1 MFTEAGVTGSD
12 DWWILRLATQLG
24 AGFPRLKKLQSY
36 RDGTCMIPAE
46 ASMAQTRAFQL
57 FIKMSRLNMGELISS
72 ARTNRM
78 KPLAFKTAAPGD
90 EDGDAIAMATWK
102 RSSMKVGIR
111 DVFSDMVDFGEA
123 FVTTT
128 GPRVPAPDAQPTM
141 LPSNGWTT
149 ASSPLAS
156 QPWLAEAAIT
166 VGHDPINRADLMTL
180 FRPGYMRQAFRPARV
195 PSIPSDGTQWTPGRG
210 WSWVSDPV
218 PLGYTR
224 DVPVVAYRTRGGV
237 GVYENHLDALDR
249 VNHTILQRSEIIA
262 MQAFRQLAIQGK
274 LPEFYPAGHPQAGQK
289 IDYDEIY
296 KAGPGALWYLPEDAK
311 IWESGITDITPITG
325 AVKDDVKNLAAVTS
339 TPIYILSPDAAN
351 GSAEG
356 ASLARESLIFAVED
370 LVDRADASLAQ
381 SHSLGFQALGDAVRA
396 QVGDISTV
404 WAPIDRSSMTERAAA
419 AAQAKTGGLSQQT
432 IDEKIFQ
439 LSPDEMAQERQN
451 LQDQAFLT
459 PAPAA

>member
-1 MFTEAGVTGSD
+1 MFTQAGVTGSD
-12 DWWILRLATQLG
+12 DWWVLRLATQLG
-24 AGFPRLKKLQSY
+24 QGFPRLKKLQSY
-36 RDGTCMIPAE
+36 RDNTCMIPVE
-46 ASMAQTRAFQL
+46 ASMASTVAFQT
-57 FIKMSRLNMGELISS
+57 FIRMARLNMAELISS

-90 EDGDAIAMATWK
+90 DDGDAIAMQTWK

-128 GPRVPAPDAQPTM
+128 GPQQPAPDAKPVM

-149 ASSPLAS
+149 AVSPLSS
-156 QPWLAEAAIT
+156 QPWLAEAALT
-166 VGHDPINRADLMTL
+166 VGYDPINQVDLMTL
-180 FRPGYMRQAFRPARV
+180 FRPGYMRQAFRASRV
-195 PSIPSDGTQWTPGRG
+195 PSIPSDGTQWTPGNG
-210 WSWVSDPV
+210 WSWISDPV
-218 PLGYTR
+218 PLGYTP
-224 DVPVVAYRTRGGV
+224 DVPVVSYRTRNGV

-262 MQAFRQLAIQGK
+262 MQAFRQLAIQGN
-274 LPEFYPAGHPQAGQK
+274 LPERYPAGHPQAGQK
-289 IDYDEIY
+289 IDYDKIY
-296 KAGPGALWYLPEDAK
+296 RAGPGALWLLPDNAK
-311 IWESGITDITPITG
+311 IWESAVTDITPITG
-325 AVKDDVKNLAAVTS
+325 AIKDDVRNLAAVTQ

-370 LVDRADASLAQ
+370 LVDRADVSLAQ
-381 SHSLGFQALGDAVRA
+381 SHSLAFQAQGDEVRA
-396 QVGDISTV
+396 EVGEISTV
-404 WAPIDRSSMTERAAA
+404 WAPIDRSSMMERSAA
-419 AAQAKTGGLSQQT
+419 AAQAKTAGLSQQT

-439 LSPDEMAQERQN
+439 LTPEEMQQERQN

-459 PAPAA
+459 PAPAV

>member
-24 AGFPRLKKLQSY
+24 HGFPRLKKLQSY
-36 RDGTCMIPAE
+36 RDGTCMVPAE
-46 ASMAQTRAFQL
+46 ASMSSTVAFQM
-57 FIKMSRLNMGELISS
+57 FIRMCRLNMAELVSS

-78 KPLAFKTAAPGD
+78 KPEAFKTAAPGD
-90 EDGDAIAMATWK
+90 DDGDALAMATWK

-128 GPRVPAPDAQPTM
+128 GPRKPAADAQPTM

-149 ASSPLAS
+149 AVSPLAA
-156 QPWLAEAAIT
+156 QPWMAEAAIT
-166 VGHDPINRADLMTL
+166 VGYDPINRADLMTL
-180 FRPGYMRQAFRPARV
+180 FRPGYMRQAFRSSAV
-195 PSIPSDGTQWTPGRG
+195 PSIPSDGTPWTPGIG
-210 WSWVSDPV
+210 WSWVSDAI
-218 PLGYTR
+218 PLGYTQ
-224 DVPVVAYRTRGGV
+224 DVPVVSYRSRGGV

-262 MQAFRQLAIQGK
+262 MQAFRQLAIQGN
-274 LPEFYPAGHPQAGQK
+274 LPERYPAGHPQAGQK
-289 IDYDEIY
+289 IDYDQVY
-296 KAGPGALWYLPEDAK
+296 KAGPGALWLLPDSAK
-311 IWESGITDITPITG
+311 IWESAVTDITPITG

-370 LVDRADASLAQ
+370 LVDRAEAALAQ
-381 SHSLGFQALGDAVRA
+381 SHSLAFQALGDAVRA
-396 QVGDISTV
+396 QVGDISTM

-419 AAQAKTGGLSQQT
+419 AAQAKTGGLSQQM

-439 LSPDEMAQERQN
+439 LTPEEMAQERQN

>member
-1 MFTEAGVTGSD
+1 MMFTEAGVTGSD
-12 DWWILRLATQLG
+12 DWWILRLAAQLG
-24 AGFPRLKKLQSY
+24 QGFPRLKKLQSY

-46 ASMAQTRAFQL
+46 ASMASTIAFQT
-57 FIKMSRLNMGELISS
+57 FIRMSRLNMAELISS

-90 EDGDAIAMATWK
+90 DDGDALAMTTWK

-123 FVTTT
+123 FTTTT
-128 GPRVPAPDAQPTM
+128 GPQTPSSDAQPLI

-149 ASSPLAS
+149 TVSPMAS
-156 QPWLAEAAIT
+156 QSWLAEAAIT
-166 VGHDPINRADLMTL
+166 VGYDPINRTDLMTL
-180 FRPGYMRQAFRPARV
+180 FRPGYMRQAFRASAV
-195 PSIPSDGTQWTPGRG
+195 PSIPSDGTTWTPGAG

-218 PLGYTR
+218 PLGYTQ
-224 DVPVVAYRTRGGV
+224 DVPVVAYRTRNGV

-262 MQAFRQLAIQGK
+262 MQAFRQLAIQGQ
-274 LPEFYPAGHPQAGQK
+274 LPEVYPAGHPQAGQK
-289 IDYDEIY
+289 INYDQIY
-296 KAGPGALWYLPEDAK
+296 KAGPGALWYLPETAK
-311 IWESGITDITPITG
+311 IWESAVTDITPITG

-370 LVDRADASLAQ
+370 LEDRADDALAQAHSLA
-381 SHSLGFQALGDAVRA
+381 FQALGDTLRA
-396 QVGDISTV
+396 QVGDISTM
-404 WAPIDRSSMTERAAA
+404 WAPVDRSSMTERAAA
-419 AAQAKTGGLSQQT
+419 AAQAKTGGLSQQM

-439 LSPDEMAQERQN
+439 LTPDEMAQERQN

-459 PAPAA
+459 PAV